1 MKEATNKD
9 ISALLDFLRNDVGNA
24 LYLYMDI
31 GKYGLDNPNIR
42 VWFEEKGTGINCVVM
57 KYFSSFQLYAAS
69 SPACIRDIQALIKA
83 YQPEMVSG
91 PAFLIRSIQK
101 ELHGEFTY
109 GTVFQIREYREFEP
123 VCPIEQATVSDTSEI
138 AALICTAPSF
148 GKHYQAEALAGQL
161 AERISTGMGRSFII
175 RKDGKMIAH
184 ISTFAEYGQLAITS
198 GLVVHPTH
206 QGTASYGTILES
218 YLFNLLLREGKQ
230 VYTQVLHPNRV
241 RALRCLGGTIIGQYG
256 KIQHL
261 QL

>member
-9 ISALLDFLRNDVGNA
+9 ISALLEFLRNDVGNA

-57 KYFSSFQLYAAS
+57 KYFSSFQLYAS

-175 RKDGKMIAH
+175 RKDGKIIAH
-184 ISTFAEYGQLAITS
+184 FSTFAEYGQLAMTS
-198 GLVVHPTH
+198 GLVVHPAY
-206 QGTASYGTILES
+206 QGITSYGTILES
-218 YLFNLLLREGKQ
+218 YLFCLLIKEGKQ
-230 VYTQVLHPNRV
+230 VYTHIQHPSRI
-241 RALRCLGGTIIGQYG
+241 RMLQRLGGTVIGEYG
-256 KIQHL
+256 TIQHL
-261 QL
+261 LFH